1 MRELIALCLL
11 CLILALA
18 SLGAMVWGALVMP
31 LLSMD
36 GLLLVAVCLT
46 LAVFFG
52 FCFLW
57 LAYEAR
63 LWELVKGRHAVASNP
78 VEGRKAGQ

>member
-18 SLGAMVWGALVMP
+18 SLGAMVWGALAMP

-63 LWELVKGRHAVASNP
+63 LWELLRSRRTVAAPPAES
-78 VEGRKAGQ
+78 KTQQ

>member
-1 MRELIALCLL
+1 MREVIALCLL
-11 CLILALA
+11 CLVLALA
-18 SLGAMVWGALVMP
+18 SLGAMVWGALAMP

-57 LAYEAR
+57 LAYEVR
-63 LWELVKGRHAVASNP
+63 LWELVKRHHAAASNP
-78 VEGRKAGQ
+78 AEGKKADQ